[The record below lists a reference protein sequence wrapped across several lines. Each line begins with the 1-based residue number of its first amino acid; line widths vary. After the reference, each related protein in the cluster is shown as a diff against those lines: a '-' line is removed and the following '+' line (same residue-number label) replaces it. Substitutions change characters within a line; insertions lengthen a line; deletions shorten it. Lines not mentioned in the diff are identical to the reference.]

1 MPAHLQQTPNR
12 WEYPTV
18 DELVYLTRRMNDI
31 AKKVGRLVQSYV
43 MGGDEIHLHIRLILG
58 VESHAVC
65 ISFVGLRY
73 LSVEGR
79 NLEDWLPAS
88 VLEVDGG
95 PPYQQIQAP
104 VFVPIA
110 QDLKDVQGMPG
121 GIDGWYSI
129 ERLQRLERCLA
140 ARRSVLETP
149 RNGTA
154 GITFPPLVH
163 VLPTY
168 LRKDAIDRELAR
180 LVLLIASASNQGGDE
195 IVKRGSGVVDEV
207 AKDKRP
213 SGVDLCERDLKAVLA
228 AVRIE
233 FSADAS
239 LRFVVG
245 ELLDGIPKTVEMVRR
260 PAPLTFIVPEK
271 IGHDA

>member
-1 MPAHLQQTPNR
+1 MLAASQQRANR

-18 DELVYLTRRMNDI
+18 DELVYLTRRMNEI

-43 MGGDEIHLHIRLILG
+43 MGGDEIHLHIRLMLG
-58 VESHAVC
+58 VESRGVC
-65 ISFVGLRY
+65 VSFVGLRY
-73 LSVEGR
+73 SNVEGR
-79 NLEDWLPAS
+79 NLVDWLPAS
-88 VLEVDGG
+88 VLEVNGG
-95 PPYQQIQAP
+95 SPYQQIQAP

-121 GIDGWYSI
+121 GIDGWYSV
-129 ERLQRLERCLA
+129 ERLQRLERCLG
-140 ARRSVLETP
+140 ARRSVVETP

-154 GITFPPLVH
+154 GIVFPPLVH

-180 LVLLIASASNQGGDE
+180 LVLLIVAASNQGRDE
-195 IVKRGSGVVDEV
+195 IVKGGSGVIDEV

-233 FSADAS
+233 FTADAS

-245 ELLDGIPKTVEMVRR
+245 ELLDGIPKAVEMVRR
-260 PAPLTFIVPEK
+260 PAPLTFVVSEEV
-271 IGHDA
+271 GHA